1 MSHTTR
7 EIATEA
13 LRLPEEER
21 LALAAELIDS
31 VEGREDPE
39 WDKAWLDELNRRRAM
54 GSANA
59 LPWAEVR
66 ARVLRR
72 LGGT

>member
-1 MSHTTR
+1 VNHTSR

-39 WDKAWLDELNRRRAM
+39 WDKAWLDELNRRRAT
-54 GSANA
+54 GTDNA
-59 LPWAEVR
+59 RPWAEVR
-66 ARVLRR
+66 ARVLKR
-72 LGGT
+72 LSGT